1 MVCKVEDYGKLRRQE
16 AMKKTR
22 NEHRELVKS
31 AKQEPVSLHCNK
43 GNTCKFKRSC
53 FCEEDDAISSA
64 ILLLACVVCSPNSM

>member
-1 MVCKVEDYGKLRRQE
+1 MVCKVEDNSKLRRTQE

-22 NEHRELVKS
+22 NEHREAKS
-31 AKQEPVSLHCNK
+31 SKQEPASLHCNK
-43 GNTCKFKRSC
+43 GSTCKFKRSC